1 MTLSFFFERLVTTF
15 EERCVV
21 SIEGVVASY
30 AWRFGVVVN
39 WNTQLQIYFEI
50 RDDDDDD
57 DDHNDDDDDNIFD
70 VNNFKFTSTM
80 QSL

>member
-1 MTLSFFFERLVTTF
+1 MTLSFFFDRLVTTF

-39 WNTQLQIYFEI
+39 WNTQLQIYFKI

-57 DDHNDDDDDNIFD
+57 DGCDDDDYNIFD